1 MDGPWTMDGWTM
13 DGPWTMNAP
22 SVEKTHAKT
31 VKNNLKQVKNIEQS
45 VSVQPPHRG
54 ILVLDQG
61 ELMHHGPWMPSWVI
75 FDTASGDLSRVMGPP
90 LWAQHTVP
98 GAKKK
103 LIDHPTKPIRKT
115 SRNLDKPSKKH
126 PNT

>member
-54 ILVLDQG
+54 MLVLDQG

-75 FDTASGDLSRVMGPP
+75 FDTASGDL
-90 LWAQHTVP
+90 
-98 GAKKK
+98 
-103 LIDHPTKPIRKT
+103 
-115 SRNLDKPSKKH
+115 
-126 PNT
+126 